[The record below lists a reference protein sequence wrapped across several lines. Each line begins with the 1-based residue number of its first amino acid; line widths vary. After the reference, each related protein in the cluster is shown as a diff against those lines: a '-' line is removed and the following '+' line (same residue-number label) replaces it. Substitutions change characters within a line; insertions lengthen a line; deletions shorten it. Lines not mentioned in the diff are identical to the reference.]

1 MIPLLAAEGQGNIT
15 RMEWMPAVTALVVF
29 SIFFLVLRVAVWPKI
44 LKGLEDRDNK
54 IRTEIES
61 AEEAREQA
69 KAALA
74 EYQESLSEARQQA
87 NEMVSKARSD
97 AKSAAAEL
105 RAQNEAELN
114 DLKQRAT
121 REIDLARQAAVK
133 KLHAE
138 TAALA
143 ADIAGKILKRE
154 INANDQ
160 QRLIDESLG
169 ELTSTGSTE

>member
-1 MIPLLAAEGQGNIT
+1 MQ
-15 RMEWMPAVTALVVF
+15 WMPAVTALVVF

-44 LKGLEDRDNK
+44 LKGLEDRDDK

-74 EYQESLSEARQQA
+74 EYQQSLAEARQHA
-87 NEMVSKARSD
+87 NELVAKAKAD

-105 RAQNEAELN
+105 RARNEVELTE
-114 DLKQRAT
+114 LKQRAT

-133 KLHAE
+133 RLHEE
-138 TAALA
+138 TASLA

-169 ELTSTGSTE
+169 ELTSTGSAD